1 MENNK
6 LLDTKQ
12 AADFLGLKTGT
23 LNIWRISNRYS
34 LEYIKVGRY
43 IRYKKSELERW
54 LEDRTV
60 KGDSND

>member
-1 MENNK
+1 METK
-6 LLDTKQ
+6 LLNTKE